1 MPYPLP
7 AEVVYTLDAEDR
19 IVSCGGAWNE
29 FARENG
35 GRTCLAP
42 QVVGHKLWRFIT
54 GEPTR
59 MFLAVVLSAARV
71 RGAPSEHDYRCDSP
85 TFRRQLRM
93 RLVPEAKGSVRLE
106 HRAVRVE
113 PLLRRVE
120 LEMSGRTAPGG
131 KPLVVRC
138 SMCNRLKSERGW
150 LEPDTGEFPFNGGRL
165 GVVHSVCPECR
176 ESVRAVAAEVGARAA
191 PLFRHG

>member
-1 MPYPLP
+1 
-7 AEVVYTLDAEDR
+7 VYTLDAEDR

-35 GRTCLAP
+35 GGTCLSA

-59 MFLAVVLSAARV
+59 MFLAVVLSAARI
-71 RGAPSEHDYRCDSP
+71 RRAPSEHDYRCDSP
-85 TFRRQLRM
+85 TFRRQLKM
-93 RLVPEAKGSVRLE
+93 RLVPGAEGSVQLE

-113 PLLRRVE
+113 PLLRRVD
-120 LEMSGRTAPGG
+120 LEMSGRTAPNSS
-131 KPLVVRC
+131 PLLVRC

-150 LEPDTGEFPFNGGRL
+150 FEPDAEAFSLSGGRM

-176 ESVRAVAAEVGARAA
+176 ESVRALAANVGARAA
-191 PLFRHG
+191 PLFRNG